1 MLACSFT
8 CVSFPHNTGAVEV
21 PVSLIEY
28 GSLAFEK
35 ISRRETQ
42 HLSRFARI
50 ITTPVAIKSAIR
62 KFAARQI
69 LTRKLPCRCF
79 HDCIGSANIEGL
91 VTRETRFDGQLTGHC
106 GVSNVDISPQRSCP
120 S

>member
-8 CVSFPHNTGAVEV
+8 CVSFPHNTGAVEI

-35 ISRRETQ
+35 ISRCETQ
-42 HLSRFARI
+42 HLARFARI
-50 ITTPVAIKSAIR
+50 ITTPVAIRSADR

-69 LTRKLPCRCF
+69 LPRKLRCRCL
-79 HDCIGSANIEGL
+79 HECIGSTDIESL
-91 VTRETRFDGQLTGHC
+91 MTRETRLDGQPTGHG
-106 GVSNVDISPQRSCP
+106 GVSNVDISPERSGP
-120 S
+120 P

>member
-21 PVSLIEY
+21 LVSLIEY
-28 GSLAFEK
+28 RALAFEK

-50 ITTPVAIKSAIR
+50 ITTPVAIKSAIQ
-62 KFAARQI
+62 KFAAQQI
-69 LTRKLPCRCF
+69 LTRKLPCRCL
-79 HDCIGSANIEGL
+79 HECIGSTDIESL
-91 VTRETRFDGQLTGHC
+91 MTRETCLDGQPTGHC
-106 GVSNVDISPQRSCP
+106 GVSNIDIGPERSCP

>member
-8 CVSFPHNTGAVEV
+8 CVSFPPNTGAVEV

-35 ISRRETQ
+35 ISGCETQ
-42 HLSRFARI
+42 NLSRFARI

-62 KFAARQI
+62 KFAARQV
-69 LTRKLPCRCF
+69 LTRKLPCRCL
-79 HDCIGSANIEGL
+79 HECIGSTDIESL
-91 VTRETRFDGQLTGHC
+91 MTRETRLDRQPTGHS
-106 GVSNVDISPQRSCP
+106 GVSNIDIGPERSCP